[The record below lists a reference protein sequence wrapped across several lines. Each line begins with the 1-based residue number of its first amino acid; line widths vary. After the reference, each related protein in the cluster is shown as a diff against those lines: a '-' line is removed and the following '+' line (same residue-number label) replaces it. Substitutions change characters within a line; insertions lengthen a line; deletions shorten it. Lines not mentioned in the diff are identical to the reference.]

1 MLVKCRSKK
10 VNTRRYEKFTT
21 ALGLRVVH
29 MSNIFQSLQR
39 SDTGDFQI
47 ELLVSES
54 VFGEWIEQNEGN

>member
-1 MLVKCRSKK
+1 
-10 VNTRRYEKFTT
+10 
-21 ALGLRVVH
+21 